1 MLFAE
6 KTAAEKR
13 AAFRRDLDTGRLLQF
28 PGAHAPIV
36 SLLIQ
41 DQGFDGVYISGA
53 ALSAEL
59 GLPDI
64 GLTTLTEVTERGR
77 QIARVTD
84 LPALIDIDTGFGEP
98 MSAARTVRELE
109 EFGLAGCH
117 LEDQVNPKRCGHLD
131 NKTIVSTN
139 EMVMKIRAAAD
150 AKKDPNFL
158 LMART
163 DARAS
168 EGVDATLDR
177 AKAYVDAG
185 ADAIFPEALQ
195 NLSEYEMVRNEI
207 QVPLLANLTE
217 FGKTP
222 LLTKKELEDLGYNIA
237 IYPVTS
243 LRLAMKAVEDGL
255 SWLQEH
261 GTQKGIIG
269 RMQTRS
275 RLYDVIRYEDYNR
288 FDQDIFNFSLDGQ
301 GGD

>member
-1 MLFAE
+1 MLFAK

-13 AAFRRDLDTGRLLQF
+13 ATFREELATGRLLQF

-36 SLLIQ
+36 SLAIE

-64 GLTTLTEVTERGR
+64 GLTTMSEVTQRGR

-84 LPALIDIDTGFGEP
+84 LPSLIDIDTGFGEP
-98 MSAARTVRELE
+98 MSAARTVQELE
-109 EFGLAGCH
+109 DLGIAGCH

-131 NKTIVSTN
+131 NKSIVPTR
-139 EMVMKIRAAAD
+139 EMTMKIRAASD
-150 AKKDPNFL
+150 AKKDSNFL

-168 EGVDATLDR
+168 EGLDAALDR
-177 AKAYVDAG
+177 AKAYIDAG

-195 NLSEYEMVRNEI
+195 DMSEYEKVRAALD
-207 QVPLLANLTE
+207 VPLLANLTE

-243 LRLAMKAVEDGL
+243 LRLSMKAVEDGFAAIRQQG
-255 SWLQEH
+255 S
-261 GTQKGIIG
+261 QKDIVD
-269 RMQTRS
+269 RMQTRA
-275 RLYDVIRYEDYNR
+275 RLYELIRYEDYNA
-288 FDQDIFNFSLDGQ
+288 FDQDIFNFEVE
-301 GGD
+301 GGEN